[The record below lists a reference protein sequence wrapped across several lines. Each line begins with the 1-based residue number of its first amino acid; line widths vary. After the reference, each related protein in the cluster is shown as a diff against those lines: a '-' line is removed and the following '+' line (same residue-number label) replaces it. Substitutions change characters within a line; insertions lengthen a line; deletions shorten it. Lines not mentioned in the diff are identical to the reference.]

1 MKHLAILLAAA
12 LAASPA
18 LSQQAAPPPPPPPPE
33 GEVQEGLNLLE
44 QGARRLFEGLIGEV
58 APQLDLM
65 QREMD
70 RMAGELGPV
79 LRDLVGMID
88 DLRNYEA
95 PVRLPNGDIILR
107 RKPGAPLPPDLRD
120 KGAEIEI

>member
-18 LSQQAAPPPPPPPPE
+18 LSQQAAPPPPPPE

-65 QREMD
+65 QREME

-120 KGAEIEI
+120 EGAEIEI

>member
-1 MKHLAILLAAA
+1 M
-12 LAASPA
+12 
-18 LSQQAAPPPPPPPPE
+18 
-33 GEVQEGLNLLE
+33 QEGLNLLE

-65 QREMD
+65 QREME

-120 KGAEIEI
+120 EGAEIEI